1 MQRPV
6 LGVNRR
12 HRLRFGARH
21 ALAVAIVAACVPLG
35 VATAAT
41 VKADAS
47 AAAKDTLVVG
57 VSALPVTLDSMFA
70 PGQESVEIITN
81 LLEPLYQYKKKP
93 AAGGL
98 RSADIGT
105 GDKGLA
111 GALAV
116 KTDVS
121 ADGKTYTLH
130 LRQGA
135 KSAEGNEFTSAD
147 VKWIMDRAF
156 GTKAV
161 GAFVASIA
169 HIAKPTD
176 VVVVDKYTV
185 RITLS
190 TANPIFFRSLQLHPV
205 APYDSTAAKAHA
217 TKSDPWATDWMKR
230 NAPGFGAYSVS
241 EFTPGQQVVLK
252 ANPNYYGAKPAFG
265 TVIYREIPDSS
276 QRLSL
281 LKQGQ
286 IDIAENLLARELK
299 SLDGTKQKV
308 VSVLANQLIF
318 VALGTK
324 SGPTANAFVRQALQ
338 YAVPVNDIVKTVFEG
353 NAKPLRNLVPSGYP
367 VFDPSGWTYALNLA
381 KAKALLAKGGFASGF
396 DIPLLVNAD
405 VPEHADAAVLLR
417 DSFAKIGVKVS
428 IDRRP
433 SAAYLEQ
440 ANSGKI
446 GMVMH
451 QGYSIVTDI
460 PYHYKLY
467 VSGPTGFLSFG
478 GYTNPRFDQ
487 TIAKALDTPEGPAR
501 SVLVRAMQKI
511 VQADLPTLSLVE
523 VPTRYGVSASIK
535 GYTWYPDNQI
545 LFADLSRIG

>member
-1 MQRPV
+1 MQHPSLPFHRHV
-6 LGVNRR
+6 RR
-12 HRLRFGARH
+12 WPGLRRL
-21 ALAVAIVAACVPLG
+21 LAVAVIAAFVPLG
-35 VATAAT
+35 AATAAT
-41 VKADAS
+41 TKAEAGAAS
-47 AAAKDTLVVG
+47 KDTLVVG

-81 LLEPLYQYKKKP
+81 LLEPLYQYKAKA
-93 AAGGL
+93 AAGGI

-105 GDKGLA
+105 GDKGLV
-111 GALAV
+111 GALAT

-121 ADGKTYTLH
+121 ADGKTYTIH
-130 LRQGA
+130 LRQGV
-135 KSAEGNEFTSAD
+135 KSAAGNEFTSAD
-147 VKWIMDRAF
+147 IKWIMDRAF

-161 GAFVASIA
+161 GAFVTSIA
-169 HIAKPTD
+169 HIAKPAD
-176 VVVVDKYTV
+176 VAVVDKYTV

-190 TANPIFFRSLQLHPV
+190 AANPIFFRALQLHPV
-205 APYDSTAAKAHA
+205 APYDSVAAKAHV
-217 TKSDPWATDWMKR
+217 TKTDPWATDWMKR
-230 NAPGFGAYSVS
+230 NAPGFGPYSVQ

-252 ANPNYYGAKPAFG
+252 ANPNYFGKKPAFT

-308 VSVLANQLIF
+308 ISILANQLIF

-324 SGPTANAFVRQALQ
+324 SGPTANRFVRQALQ

-353 NAKPLRNLVPSGYP
+353 NAKPLRNLIPSGYP
-367 VFDPSGWTYALNLA
+367 DFDARNWGYRLDHA
-381 KAKALLAKGGFASGF
+381 KAKALLAKGGFPDGF
-396 DIPLLVNAD
+396 EIPLLVNAD
-405 VPEHADAAVLLR
+405 IPEHADAAVLLR
-417 DSFAKIGVKVS
+417 DSMAKVGVKVS

-478 GYTNPRFDQ
+478 GYTNPVFDN
-487 TIAKALDTPEGPAR
+487 TIAKALDTPEGAAR
-501 SVLVRAMQKI
+501 SALVRAIQKI
-511 VQADLPTLSLVE
+511 VQVDLPTLSLVE
-523 VPTRYGVSASIK
+523 VPTRYGVSADIK

-545 LFADLSRIG
+545 LFADLSRR